1 MRNVW
6 PGQAVHGPDRSE
18 MVEMITNL
26 ALIPT
31 AAVLVLVLV
40 ELLSIKERLA
50 VGRVKV

>member
-6 PGQAVHGPDRSE
+6 PGWGPNGPGRSE
-18 MVEMITNL
+18 MEAMIENL
-26 ALIPT
+26 YLIPT
-31 AAVLVLVLV
+31 AAVIILGLV